1 LLYVHTFFSALSG
14 IIVQI
19 TSYATCNYFS
29 KIRPFLVT
37 LLVGSSLSASI
48 WYSVFQVNPIWFVCL
63 YFKIDDRF

>member
-1 LLYVHTFFSALSG
+1 
-14 IIVQI
+14 
-19 TSYATCNYFS
+19 
-29 KIRPFLVT
+29 LVT